1 MSTPS
6 GSLGDRHARRVSIVA
21 PFQIPSFD
29 SRVIREITH
38 LATDNILAVSDV
50 VRYDNE
56 ALRPCVPSTSECIVK
71 TWPCIYLG
79 IFNLI
84 GPISTA
90 VNIIWPKIA
99 ATVNTNHLFKLRN
112 LYRGVLCLGARDVW
126 SILEAEEGNCVG
138 DLNSRGAVNLTGT
151 TKKLGTFSPKCLYLV
166 DLIEFNI

>member
-1 MSTPS
+1 MCQRPAGVWETVTHAV
-6 GSLGDRHARRVSIVA
+6 SLLSHLYPD
-21 PFQIPSFD
+21 PSFD
-29 SRVIREITH
+29 SHVIREITH
-38 LATDNILAVSDV
+38 LAADNILAVSDV
-50 VRYDNE
+50 AVRYDNE

-138 DLNSRGAVNLTGT
+138 DLNSRGAVNLTGNHQKT
-151 TKKLGTFSPKCLYLV
+151 
-166 DLIEFNI
+166 